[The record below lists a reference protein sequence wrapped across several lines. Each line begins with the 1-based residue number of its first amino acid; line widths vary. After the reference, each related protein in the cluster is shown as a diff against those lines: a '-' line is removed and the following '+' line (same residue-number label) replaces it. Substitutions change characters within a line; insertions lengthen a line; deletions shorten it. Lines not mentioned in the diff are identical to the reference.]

1 MTQTESESAKS
12 VDIERLAASF
22 TLFSP
27 EYQQDPAPF
36 YARLR
41 AECPVAHSEQAG
53 GYYLISRYED
63 QRYVYQHPEIYS
75 SKTLIIG
82 SRMSDEVGLGPDIPI
97 MYDPPIHGKY
107 RKIIISALSKAKVD
121 GYEQLAVETA
131 RRLIDDMVAAGEVNF
146 TSAFA
151 TPFPTTIFCAV
162 MGIPV
167 TELDRFVGWKEE
179 FNRLGLSHDKE
190 VAAEV
195 NRRVFGEMA
204 AYFGDL
210 IKERRAVPDA
220 DRPADLISVLMNGEY
235 DGERPLTDRELINYC
250 ILVFKGGM
258 DTVTNVLGMT
268 TYHLASDPGL
278 REQLVRDPALI
289 PSAIEEFLRFE
300 PVITTLR
307 EVVREDTLGGVT
319 FHPGEIVMLLN
330 IAGERDPEQFDHPDA
345 IDLRRTPNRHLTF
358 GAGPHRCLGSHLAR
372 MELTVALR
380 EIHARM
386 PNYRLDDRYPHR
398 FRLGYLRGVEDLHL
412 VIEKGVK
419 SA

>member
-1 MTQTESESAKS
+1 MTGTSTAPVSDLAK
-12 VDIERLAASF
+12 SF

-41 AECPVAHSEQAG
+41 SECPIAHSEQAG
-53 GYYLISRYED
+53 GFWMISRYED
-63 QRYVYQHPEIYS
+63 QRYILQHPEIYS
-75 SKTLIIG
+75 SKTLILG
-82 SRMSDEVGLGPDIPI
+82 SKLSDEIGLGPDIPI
-97 MYDPPIHGKY
+97 MYDPPVHGKY
-107 RKIIISALSKAKVD
+107 RKIIISALSKANVER
-121 GYEQLAVETA
+121 YEQLAIDTA

-146 TSAFA
+146 TTAFA

-167 TELDRFVGWKEE
+167 ADLDRFVGWKEE

-204 AYFGDL
+204 DYFSHL
-210 IKERRAVPDA
+210 IQQRRADEAAGLVA
-220 DRPADLISVLMNGEY
+220 DPQSDLVGVLMHGQY
-235 DGERPLTDRELINYC
+235 DNERPLTDKELINYC

-268 TYHLASDPGL
+268 FYHLASDLNL
-278 REQLVRDPALI
+278 RNQLLTDPELI
-289 PSAIEEFLRFE
+289 PSAIEEFLRYE
-300 PVITTLR
+300 PVITGLR
-307 EVVREDTLGGVT
+307 EVVAEDAIGGVT
-319 FHPGEIVMLLN
+319 FKPGDIVMLLN
-330 IAGERDPEQFDHPDA
+330 IAGARDPEQFEAPDT
-345 IDLRRTPNRHLTF
+345 IDLQRTPNRHLAF

-386 PNYRLDDRYPHR
+386 PNYRLDDRFPHR

-412 VIEKGVK
+412 IIGQ
-419 SA
+419 